1 MIESLDIKNIGGIK
15 EASLTF
21 DGAFIVITGES
32 GAGKSSLVRALEFIS
47 GRRAQLGHI
56 HTLSDSCEVEAVL
69 ASEPIDGL
77 PDKLQP
83 QEQTL
88 IAHRS
93 FTRSGRGKAS
103 LQQQTVPLTTLAAAM
118 EKNIVIQSQ
127 FAQLNL
133 LDPAKQLELVD
144 SCGGET
150 LKKTAE
156 ELESAFTSAIAAE
169 KKIVN
174 LKKRRAESERRFDK
188 APEIIRQIK
197 LLELKPESEEEWER
211 ELRDFDTAEI
221 KRRTLRLTAEKLR
234 NGEGGII
241 DKLEKITRD
250 LREFDEKDDTRLS
263 DAAEKSLCAVQEL
276 SALLSES
283 ARKYSGV
290 ENIEE
295 AKEEIEKK
303 LGLLRKIKRTL
314 NLTAAAAVFD
324 YSVEAERELAWLKD
338 SRAELESLE
347 KEASALRRETA
358 RLAGELRALRK
369 ASARELAEKVNE
381 HLSGL
386 AMEYAKFDIE
396 IEPLDRVRANG
407 AENVVFTLALPDQSP
422 LPVGKNASGGE
433 LSRILIALQ
442 LSSSDEKLP
451 GTLVFDEVEAGLGG
465 KTALLAGYKLK
476 ALAKRCRTILI
487 THQASIAAMADRHF
501 LVKRD
506 GDDTEIKEICDEE
519 REREIARMLSGDE
532 KSFEALE
539 HARALLS
546 ENK

>member
-1 MIESLDIKNIGGIK
+1 
-15 EASLTF
+15 
-21 DGAFIVITGES
+21 
-32 GAGKSSLVRALEFIS
+32 
-47 GRRAQLGHI
+47 
-56 HTLSDSCEVEAVL
+56 
-69 ASEPIDGL
+69 
-77 PDKLQP
+77 
-83 QEQTL
+83 
-88 IAHRS
+88 
-93 FTRSGRGKAS
+93 
-103 LQQQTVPLTTLAAAM
+103 
-118 EKNIVIQSQ
+118 
-127 FAQLNL
+127 
-133 LDPAKQLELVD
+133 
-144 SCGGET
+144 
-150 LKKTAE
+150 
-156 ELESAFTSAIAAE
+156 
-169 KKIVN
+169 
-174 LKKRRAESERRFDK
+174 
-188 APEIIRQIK
+188 
-197 LLELKPESEEEWER
+197 
-211 ELRDFDTAEI
+211 
-221 KRRTLRLTAEKLR
+221 
-234 NGEGGII
+234 
-241 DKLEKITRD
+241 
-250 LREFDEKDDTRLS
+250 
-263 DAAEKSLCAVQEL
+263 
-276 SALLSES
+276 
-283 ARKYSGV
+283 
-290 ENIEE
+290 
-295 AKEEIEKK
+295 
-303 LGLLRKIKRTL
+303 
-314 NLTAAAAVFD
+314 
-324 YSVEAERELAWLKD
+324 
-338 SRAELESLE
+338 ELESLE

-532 KSFEALE
+532 NSFEALE

>member
-221 KRRTLRLTAEKLR
+221 KRRTLR
-234 NGEGGII
+234 
-241 DKLEKITRD
+241 
-250 LREFDEKDDTRLS
+250 
-263 DAAEKSLCAVQEL
+263 
-276 SALLSES
+276 
-283 ARKYSGV
+283 
-290 ENIEE
+290 
-295 AKEEIEKK
+295 
-303 LGLLRKIKRTL
+303 
-314 NLTAAAAVFD
+314 
-324 YSVEAERELAWLKD
+324 
-338 SRAELESLE
+338 
-347 KEASALRRETA
+347 
-358 RLAGELRALRK
+358 
-369 ASARELAEKVNE
+369 
-381 HLSGL
+381 
-386 AMEYAKFDIE
+386 
-396 IEPLDRVRANG
+396 
-407 AENVVFTLALPDQSP
+407 
-422 LPVGKNASGGE
+422 
-433 LSRILIALQ
+433 
-442 LSSSDEKLP
+442 
-451 GTLVFDEVEAGLGG
+451 
-465 KTALLAGYKLK
+465 
-476 ALAKRCRTILI
+476 
-487 THQASIAAMADRHF
+487 
-501 LVKRD
+501 
-506 GDDTEIKEICDEE
+506 
-519 REREIARMLSGDE
+519 
-532 KSFEALE
+532 
-539 HARALLS
+539 
-546 ENK
+546 